1 MTKRSESREWAVQLL
16 FQREI
21 NREDLKDS
29 LEFFWQD
36 KNPSQKARDFTEH
49 LVRGVE
55 EHQKEIDALLHK
67 CATNWDVGRMGGVDR
82 NAMRVAVYEMLHCPD
97 IPPVVSINEA
107 VDIAKNMSSN
117 ESGRFVNGVLDAVLQ
132 KLDKKPAK

>member
-21 NREDLKDS
+21 NHEDLQDT
-29 LEFFWQD
+29 LELFWRD
-36 KNPSQKARDFTEH
+36 KKPTSKAMSFTEQ

-55 EHQKEIDALLHK
+55 EHRKDIDELLRA
-67 CATNWDVGRMGGVDR
+67 CATHWDVDRMGGVDR

-107 VDIAKNMSSN
+107 VDIAKNMSSY
-117 ESGRFVNGVLDAVLQ
+117 ESGRVVNGVLDAVLQ
-132 KLDKKPAK
+132 KLDKKSAK